1 MIPADVGTR
10 GVSVAAVA
18 AAEDE
23 AVLAAPA
30 PVRAVMIPAV
40 AAVATT
46 GKRRD
51 VAPFSDMLLLPADG
65 VTPLL
70 YPSVVKSDRE

>member
-1 MIPADVGTR
+1 MIPADGGTR
-10 GVSVAAVA
+10 GVSVATVA
-18 AAEDE
+18 AAENE
-23 AVLAAPA
+23 AVLAASA
-30 PVRAVMIPAV
+30 PVRDAMIPAV

-46 GKRRD
+46 GKGRD
-51 VAPFSDMLLLPADG
+51 VAPSSDMLLPPADG

>member
-1 MIPADVGTR
+1 MIPAGVGTR

-23 AVLAAPA
+23 AVPAAPA
-30 PVRAVMIPAV
+30 PARDVMIPAV

-51 VAPFSDMLLLPADG
+51 VALSSDMLLPPADG

-70 YPSVVKSDRE
+70 YLSVVKSDRE